1 MALVPSALQ
10 GGLQPLNAPSPSG
23 ALTAQTI
30 MMAFQ
35 GYAVGVQNM
44 MGLPFI
50 AMPAFSARL
59 SALQASLS
67 APVPAGAMAAM
78 NVATA
83 INTAWS
89 SVQTTFQTGPA
100 VANIGQ
106 LQSALNGVFAAP
118 VPAGSLFI
126 MGLTNAI
133 HAYCATTVI
142 TGVIPG
148 VPPVPFSGPPI

>member
-30 MMAFQ
+30 MLAFQ
-35 GYAVGVQNM
+35 SYALGVQNM

-50 AMPAFSARL
+50 AMPTFSAGL
-59 SALQASLS
+59 SQLQASMS
-67 APVPAGAMAAM
+67 VPTPAGTIAAM

-83 INTAWS
+83 INTAWM
-89 SVQTTFQTGPA
+89 SVQTTFQTGPV
-100 VANIGQ
+100 VANIGS

-118 VPAGSLFI
+118 VPAGSMFI

-148 VPPVPFSGPPI
+148 APPVPFSGPPI

>member
-1 MALVPSALQ
+1 MPLVPSALQ
-10 GGLQPLNAPSPSG
+10 GGLQPLNAPMVSG
-23 ALTAQTI
+23 ALSAQTI

-35 GYAVGVQNM
+35 SYALGVQNM

-50 AMPAFSARL
+50 AMPAFSAGL
-59 SALQASLS
+59 SSLQASMS
-67 APVPAGAMAAM
+67 APVPAGAIAAM

-89 SVQTTFQTGPA
+89 SVQTTFQTGPV
-100 VANIGQ
+100 VANLAS

-133 HAYCATTVI
+133 HTYCATTVI
-142 TGVIPG
+142 SGVIPG
-148 VPPVPFSGPPI
+148 APPVPFSGPPI